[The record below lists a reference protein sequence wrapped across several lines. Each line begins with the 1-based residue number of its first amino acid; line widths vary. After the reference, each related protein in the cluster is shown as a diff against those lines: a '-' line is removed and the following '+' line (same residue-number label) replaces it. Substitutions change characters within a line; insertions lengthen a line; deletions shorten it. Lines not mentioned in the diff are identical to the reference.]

1 MIVPEPGFK
10 PKLGWDFK
18 GEENYMADKQNEDK
32 SKDLD
37 LDVKKTGPAGTH
49 NQAGE
54 LADGD
59 LNEVAGGLKPAHTVT
74 CPDLCGSTGC
84 GE

>member
-1 MIVPEPGFK
+1 LAG
-10 PKLGWDFK
+10 DFK
-18 GEENYMADKQNEDK
+18 VEENYMADKKNKGK

-37 LDVKKTGPAGTH
+37 LDVKKTGRASAKD
-49 NQAGE
+49 QSGE

-59 LNEVAGGLKPAHTVT
+59 LNKVAGGLKPNHTVT

-84 GE
+84 GD